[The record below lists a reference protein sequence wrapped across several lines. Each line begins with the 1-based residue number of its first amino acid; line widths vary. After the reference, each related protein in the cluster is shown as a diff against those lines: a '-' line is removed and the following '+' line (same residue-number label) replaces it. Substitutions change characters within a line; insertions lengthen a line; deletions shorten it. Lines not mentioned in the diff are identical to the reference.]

1 MPRLPSILI
10 VDDDEGHTVLIR
22 QGFAEAGLPNPFV
35 EFCDGQAILDFLCGM
50 TRRGMNASHKDSF
63 LILLDIRMPKVDG
76 VEVLRRVKA
85 DPNLRALPVIMM
97 STTDDPREIERCHML
112 GCSAYVRKPV
122 DYESFSG
129 VVQQLGNFIR
139 IVSAPKI
146 RAW

>member
-1 MPRLPSILI
+1 
-10 VDDDEGHTVLIR
+10 
-22 QGFAEAGLPNPFV
+22 
-35 EFCDGQAILDFLCGM
+35 
-50 TRRGMNASHKDSF
+50 
-63 LILLDIRMPKVDG
+63 
-76 VEVLRRVKA
+76 
-85 DPNLRALPVIMM
+85 
-97 STTDDPREIERCHML
+97 ML